1 MLCFVLQKSGK
12 FGVPKHC
19 DTKMPMVSIII
30 VCVEAYVSI
39 HTAWWASVLLF
50 GTKGNTRALKAEIIV
65 RAKRDKNSNSAVPL
79 L

>member
-1 MLCFVLQKSGK
+1 MLCFVLQESGK

-19 DTKMPMVSIII
+19 DTKMPMVCNQCTRILR
-30 VCVEAYVSI
+30 VFM
-39 HTAWWASVLLF
+39 HTAWASVLLL
-50 GTKGNTRALKAEIIV
+50 GTKGNTRALKVEIIV